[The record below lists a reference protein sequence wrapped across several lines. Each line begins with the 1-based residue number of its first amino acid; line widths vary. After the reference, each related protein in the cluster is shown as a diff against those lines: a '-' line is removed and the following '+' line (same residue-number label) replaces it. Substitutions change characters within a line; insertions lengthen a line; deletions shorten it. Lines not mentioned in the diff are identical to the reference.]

1 MSDLADK
8 IVVVIRKRPLGKK
21 ELAKKDEDIVDVQ
34 SDQSVIV
41 REVKQKVDLTK
52 YVEEHMF
59 NFDLAFDQNASNQQV
74 YLNAVRPIIE
84 AAFNKARVTCFAYGQ
99 TGSGKTHT
107 MLGDVEKQIP
117 GMYILA
123 ANDIFQLLQQPE
135 FQHLIVGV
143 SFFEIYC
150 GKLFDLLNQRGQ
162 IQIREDAKGNVNLIN
177 LMEKRVNSVQSLM
190 QIITQGQ
197 TVRVTAQNGANNE
210 SSRSH
215 AILQIN
221 LRAGKNVFGKLSFI
235 DLAGSERGADVQD
248 SNKQTRIDGA
258 EINKS
263 LLALKECIR
272 ALDLNKNH
280 TPFRGSKL
288 TLVLKDSLTGNC
300 KTVMIGNISP
310 SSSSSEHT
318 LNTLRYADRVKELKK
333 PQDKQFQGDYVQRE
347 LMLARQNT
355 NVVRKAY
362 KNPDDEDDEDI
373 SCNSMSNSLFPQQ
386 QQQFMF
392 QQQQQMQQQQQIMM
406 QQQYQSNQ
414 FIYQQQ
420 QQQQQQFIPQ
430 QQQQLQQPL
439 QQQQNAPKLS
449 QIPKNS
455 SQQNSNNNLLN
466 RFNLGSFP
474 TINGGSSSNIM
485 PNNSR
490 QYTQQNLLQQQP
502 SCSSIMT
509 EVPQQQPQ
517 LFQQQSFQQN
527 KSSLLFP
534 QQQQQYCQNNNNLF
548 QENTY
553 EQGYQQQQSNQQA
566 LDVRQDSMVE
576 EELCINNPN
585 YFSVTGRYSQESQS
599 SRQSS
604 TRPLQEIN
612 NYEGS
617 KYFNNRQFTNND
629 YQYQQHI
636 LNEHKQTIDKIV
648 EITKDEMINLQ
659 QVQSPQDMSPY
670 VSKVM
675 FQLQN
680 KMDLIANLH
689 QKMKQYQKDFE
700 TRGMPFQP
708 NSHTFSLF
716 QQDDN
721 LLNIDDNVL

>member
-21 ELAKKDEDIVDVQ
+21 EIAKKDEDIVDVQ
-34 SDQSVIV
+34 NDQSVIV

-177 LMEKRVNSVQSLM
+177 LIEKRVNSVQSLM

-333 PQDKQFQGDYVQRE
+333 PQDKQFQGDYIQRE

-386 QQQFMF
+386 QQQCIF
-392 QQQQQMQQQQQIMM
+392 QQQQSQQQIMM

-414 FIYQQQ
+414 FTYQ

-430 QQQQLQQPL
+430 QQQQQLQQPL
-439 QQQQNAPKLS
+439 YQQQNAPKLS

-455 SQQNSNNNLLN
+455 SQQNSNNTLLN

-474 TINGGSSSNIM
+474 TINGGSSSHIM

-490 QYTQQNLLQQQP
+490 QYTQQNSLQP
-502 SCSSIMT
+502 SCNSIMT

-553 EQGYQQQQSNQQA
+553 EQGYQQQQLSNQQA

-617 KYFNNRQFTNND
+617 KYFNNRQVTNND

-689 QKMKQYQKDFE
+689 QKMKQYQKDFD
-700 TRGMPFQP
+700 TRGIPFQP